1 MLRHAI
7 AKLEA
12 FIVVSLLIA
21 RKSFDRIFF
30 FVENFFKFIS
40 DSLNNEEEKLEA
52 KVLERMQKKQEKVT
66 WFESV

>member
-30 FVENFFKFIS
+30 FVENFFKLIS
-40 DSLNNEEEKLEA
+40 DSLNNEEEKLDA